1 MHVGICNR
9 LTLISCSW
17 LDTILSMTLDVRKA
31 GGRPGWIPSNYAS
44 FAWWPVADLVSG
56 VRIGLL
62 LPLLTLGHLNL
73 DQDLTTLT
81 TADQPSNW
89 NLTRE
94 RGCILSG
101 ILCRYPHI
109 SPDSWSAGWMLTKLH
124 RTLPARSAALCR
136 IHQLHQSIT
145 SCSHLSVRLTS
156 PSFSIL
162 KWTKVIINF
171 WFISQIS
178 TQRLKTIFSLH
189 HSASHKLTEADKTLK
204 RNCGD
209 LNWI

>member
-17 LDTILSMTLDVRKA
+17 LDTILSMRLDVRKA

-81 TADQPSNW
+81 TADQQSNW

-109 SPDSWSAGWMLTKLH
+109 SPAPDSWSAGWMLTKLH
-124 RTLPARSAALCR
+124 RTLPARSAALCSTLQNTS
-136 IHQLHQSIT
+136 IAPINHVLQS
-145 SCSHLSVRLTS
+145 
-156 PSFSIL
+156 SISETDL
-162 KWTKVIINF
+162 
-171 WFISQIS
+171 
-178 TQRLKTIFSLH
+178 
-189 HSASHKLTEADKTLK
+189 AKLFYFKMDESYY
-204 RNCGD
+204 
-209 LNWI
+209 

>member
-73 DQDLTTLT
+73 DRDLTTLT

-101 ILCRYPHI
+101 ILCRYP
-109 SPDSWSAGWMLTKLH
+109 A
-124 RTLPARSAALCR
+124 
-136 IHQLHQSIT
+136 
-145 SCSHLSVRLTS
+145 LTS
-156 PSFSIL
+156 HQHQTPDLLAGCWPSY
-162 KWTKVIINF
+162 TAHC
-171 WFISQIS
+171 
-178 TQRLKTIFSLH
+178 LH
-189 HSASHKLTEADKTLK
+189 ALQHSAEYI
-204 RNCGD
+204 NCTNQSRPAVIYQRD
-209 LNWI
+209 WPRQAFLF

>member
-1 MHVGICNR
+1 
-9 LTLISCSW
+9 
-17 LDTILSMTLDVRKA
+17 MTR
-31 GGRPGWIPSNYAS
+31 R
-44 FAWWPVADLVSG
+44 
-56 VRIGLL
+56 
-62 LPLLTLGHLNL
+62 
-73 DQDLTTLT
+73 
-81 TADQPSNW
+81 
-89 NLTRE
+89 
-94 RGCILSG
+94 SG
-101 ILCRYPHI
+101 IRCPHRAVTAI
-109 SPDSWSAGWMLTKLH
+109 TNTRTPQSGAGSDNIDNSRPAIKLKSNQRTRVHIIWHIIIMQIPAVTSHQHQTHPDLLAGCWPTKLH
-124 RTLPARSAALCR
+124 RTLPAQARTLQHSAALCR

-156 PSFSIL
+156 PRFSIL

>member
-1 MHVGICNR
+1 MTGGGSGIRCPHRAVTAITNTR
-9 LTLISCSW
+9 TPQS
-17 LDTILSMTLDVRKA
+17 
-31 GGRPGWIPSNYAS
+31 RPGSDNIDNSRPAIKLKSNQRTRVHIIWHIMQIPS
-44 FAWWPVADLVSG
+44 
-56 VRIGLL
+56 
-62 LPLLTLGHLNL
+62 HLSP
-73 DQDLTTLT
+73 
-81 TADQPSNW
+81 A
-89 NLTRE
+89 
-94 RGCILSG
+94 
-101 ILCRYPHI
+101 
-109 SPDSWSAGWMLTKLH
+109 PDSWSAGWMLTKLH

-145 SCSHLSVRLTS
+145 SCSHLSARLTS

>member
-31 GGRPGWIPSNYAS
+31 GAGPGWISSNYAS
-44 FAWWPVADLVSG
+44 FAWWPGGLVSG

-73 DQDLTTLT
+73 EQDLTTLT
-81 TADQPSNW
+81 TADRPSNW

-101 ILCRYPHI
+101 ILCRYRP
-109 SPDSWSAGWMLTKLH
+109 
-124 RTLPARSAALCR
+124 
-136 IHQLHQSIT
+136 
-145 SCSHLSVRLTS
+145 SHLTSTRLILICWLDADQATPHTACTGTHCSTLQNTS
-156 PSFSIL
+156 IAPINHVLQSSI
-162 KWTKVIINF
+162 
-171 WFISQIS
+171 S
-178 TQRLKTIFSLH
+178 KTDLAKIFYFKMDESYY
-189 HSASHKLTEADKTLK
+189 
-204 RNCGD
+204 
-209 LNWI
+209 